1 MKAGRYLASIEIGSS
16 TEGGKAIISLGDRAI
31 SYFAYKGVKDHPMA
45 IFQKQER
52 TTLKMVALKQ
62 IKEALQSGKLKSGDR
77 IVEAELAREM
87 GISRFPIREA
97 ISSLEKEG
105 LVVTLPFKGTYVSQF
120 DEKDLEELYTLRS
133 ALEELAIRLLMQKI
147 SSKEIKKLDSVL
159 KAMEQATHKRK
170 VVLISEDMRFHRTIC
185 ELSGHRRLFDMW
197 LTLQDQLRSFIAL
210 EEHSYEE
217 ADQLLKTHYPIM
229 EAIKKGDSS
238 LAEKCIR
245 DHIADALGIIG
256 RVLQKRHEDS
266 QE

>member
-1 MKAGRYLASIEIGSS
+1 
-16 TEGGKAIISLGDRAI
+16 
-31 SYFAYKGVKDHPMA
+31 MA

-62 IKEALQSGKLKSGDR
+62 IKEALQSGKLKPGDR

-120 DEKDLEELYTLRS
+120 DEEDLEELYTLRS
-133 ALEELAIRLLMQKI
+133 ALEELAVRLLVQKI

-170 VVLISEDMRFHRTIC
+170 VVLISADM
-185 ELSGHRRLFDMW
+185 
-197 LTLQDQLRSFIAL
+197 
-210 EEHSYEE
+210 
-217 ADQLLKTHYPIM
+217 
-229 EAIKKGDSS
+229 
-238 LAEKCIR
+238 
-245 DHIADALGIIG
+245 
-256 RVLQKRHEDS
+256 
-266 QE
+266 

>member
-1 MKAGRYLASIEIGSS
+1 
-16 TEGGKAIISLGDRAI
+16 
-31 SYFAYKGVKDHPMA
+31 MA

-87 GISRFPIREA
+87 GISRCPFREA

-133 ALEELAIRLLMQKI
+133 ALEELAIRLLMQKVD
-147 SSKEIKKLDSVL
+147 SQKIKRLESIL
-159 KAMEQATHKRK
+159 KTMERDVYGRK
-170 VVLISEDMRFHRTIC
+170 VGALSADMQFHQTIC
-185 ELSGHRRLFDMW
+185 EFSGHRRLFDMW

-245 DHIADALGIIG
+245 DHIADALGIIR
-256 RVLQKRHEDS
+256 RVLQKRYEDS